1 MGNSDKPV
9 YIYVEAGMGVVNIN
23 LNTDTGRPLII
34 CIAGSDSQRSQ
45 VHFNLNGHT
54 FKGVVYAPY
63 CDKNEGVLVNAE
75 NSTFMG
81 TIVGASI
88 SLRGNRSSYKY
99 KDYTGKDGGSSAG
112 GAAST
117 DGITLV
123 GSSEGLS
130 WD

>member
-1 MGNSDKPV
+1 
-9 YIYVEAGMGVVNIN
+9 MGVININ

-34 CIAGSDSQRSQ
+34 CIAGSDSQRPQ

-54 FKGVVYAPY
+54 FKGVVYAPF
-63 CDKNEGVLVNAE
+63 CDKNEGVLVNAG

-81 TIVGASI
+81 TIVGTSI

-99 KDYTGKDGGSSAG
+99 KDYIGGDDSSGSGGSAGSAG
-112 GAAST
+112 MKGT
-117 DGITLV
+117 RLV
-123 GSSEGLS
+123 TPPQGMN